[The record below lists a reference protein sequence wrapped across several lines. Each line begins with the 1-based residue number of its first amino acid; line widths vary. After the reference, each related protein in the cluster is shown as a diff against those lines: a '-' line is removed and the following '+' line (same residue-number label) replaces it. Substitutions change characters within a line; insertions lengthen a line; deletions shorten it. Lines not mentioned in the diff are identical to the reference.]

1 LYIYNSL
8 DEKLKLAAPTISK
21 LLVNESLQVSIS
33 HKNSL
38 PLCFVYL
45 NMKKITFIILA
56 FVTFASNAQK
66 VFAVQYENQADVK
79 VFVVK
84 YENQAD
90 LKIYKVKYE
99 NQAGKNNGAWFFTKY
114 KNQSKKKIYF
124 VTYENQAD
132 LKIYVVKY
140 KNQAGWREKSKQHL
154 ML

>member
-1 LYIYNSL
+1 MYIYNSL

-84 YENQAD
+84 YENQA
-90 LKIYKVKYE
+90 
-99 NQAGKNNGAWFFTKY
+99 GKNNGAWFFTKY

-140 KNQAGWREKSKQHL
+140 KSQAGWREKSKQHL